1 MRNFGKNLLV
11 GLFLFG
17 LVCVPRHGNA
27 SDFDKKMILTFSGP
41 VQIPGVTLDAGTYV
55 VKRADPGG
63 NPDVVRFFNAD
74 ETHIYGTFIAIP
86 DERMEAKGK
95 PVVIFAETRG
105 NAPPPI
111 KRWWY
116 PGDLTGEELVYP
128 KGSNVLAMN
137 TDNSVQGLAPEP
149 SPMETAKPAPA
160 PESAA
165 ITSEP
170 APEQRATKGEVEIAQ
185 ATNPTPEP
193 ATPPAQKV
201 PESLPKT
208 ASDLTLLALLG
219 AGMFAGGAGVKALSK
234 QKS

>member
-1 MRNFGKNLLV
+1 MRNFDKNLLV
-11 GLFLFG
+11 GLLLFG
-17 LVCVPRHGNA
+17 LVSVPRLGKA
-27 SDFDKKMILTFSGP
+27 SDFDKKIILTFSGP
-41 VQIPGVTLDAGTYV
+41 VQIPGATLEAGTYV

-74 ETHIYGTFIAIP
+74 ESHIYGTFIAIP
-86 DERMEAKGK
+86 DERMEPTGK
-95 PVVIFAETRG
+95 TVLIFAETRG

-149 SPMETAKPAPA
+149 SPTETVKPAPE

-165 ITSEP
+165 AASEP
-170 APEQRATKGEVEIAQ
+170 APEQPANKGEVEIAQ

-193 ATPPAQKV
+193 VTPKSEKI

-219 AGMFAGGAGVKALSK
+219 AAMFAGGAGLKALSK